1 MIRRLFAVILSAA
14 WLVSSPVLA
23 QTKISA
29 SQTVGSAG
37 VYQVTVTGLTVTLP
51 NWTGW
56 SGPVNPIVIQDGTGS
71 TAPNITV
78 QAPLGGT
85 IDGLSSVTINNSLQS
100 LTLYPF
106 QGGNTW
112 VGGGTF
118 TPGQS
123 SVVSS
128 DIPVGSPV
136 AQTVS
141 GTAINITSVSLT
153 AGDWDCLGSV
163 VTNPAGS
170 TTTSQLA
177 GGISTVSATLPAAV
191 ENGETIFQAP
201 QAAGVAAAI
210 PMRVEEVLSAPTTV
224 FLVGD
229 SVFGVS
235 TMSLYGQLVCRRM
248 R

>member
-1 MIRRLFAVILSAA
+1 MINRLFAFVFVAALLPASAMG
-14 WLVSSPVLA
+14 
-23 QTKISA
+23 QTKIA
-29 SQTVGSAG
+29 GSQTLGAVG
-37 VYQVTVTGLTVTLP
+37 VYQITVAGITVTLP

-56 SGPVNPIVIQDGTGS
+56 SSVANPIVIEDGTGS
-71 TAPNITV
+71 ASPNITV
-78 QAPLGGT
+78 QAPQGGT
-85 IDGLSSVTINNSLQS
+85 IDGLSSVTINGPLQS

-118 TPGQS
+118 TPGQT

-128 DIPVGSPV
+128 DISSGG
-136 AQTVS
+136 AVS
-141 GTAINITSVSLT
+141 QGTTGVAINVTSVSL
-153 AGDWDCLGSV
+153 APGDWDCSGSV
-163 VTNPAGS
+163 VTSPAGT

-177 GGISTVSATLPAAV
+177 AGISTVTATLPASV

-201 QAAGVAAAI
+201 QAAGIAAAI
-210 PMRVEEVLSAPTTV
+210 PVHVEEVLSATTTV
-224 FLVGD
+224 YLVGD
-229 SVFGVS
+229 SAFAVS